1 MLSKAQQAT
10 FLKTYFGFKSIKD
23 YQKSQGLTPDGKW
36 GVKTNL
42 KAKSNMRA
50 VQNQLN
56 IGGSMHIKVDGIAGP
71 DTIKAIKK
79 FQKKKNLKITGT
91 INKATYEKLFVG
103 VSAKDGY
110 VSEHFKKAEFK
121 CGCGGRWCNGYN
133 GKEVSKELL
142 DILEA
147 LRYKYNK
154 PVFITSGIRCQK
166 YNDSL
171 KGSIK
176 RSEHRKGTAADI
188 YIAGVTDTAAG
199 RRAVRDYAYECG
211 AAYSYYGTAN
221 MGNAVH
227 INV

>member
-23 YQKSQGLTPDGKW
+23 YQKSQGLKQDGKW

-42 KAKSNMRA
+42 KALSNMRA

-56 IGGSMHIKVDGIAGP
+56 INGANVRVDGIAGP

-79 FQKKKNLKITGT
+79 FQKKKNLKITGA
-91 INKATYEKLFVG
+91 INKNTYNKLFIG

-110 VSEHFKKAEFK
+110 VSEHFKKVEFK

-133 GKEVSKELL
+133 GKEVSKDLL

-147 LRYKYNK
+147 MRYKR
-154 PVFITSGIRCQK
+154 PP
-166 YNDSL
+166 SL
-171 KGSIK
+171 CPG
-176 RSEHRKGTAADI
+176 G
-188 YIAGVTDTAAG
+188 
-199 RRAVRDYAYECG
+199 
-211 AAYSYYGTAN
+211 
-221 MGNAVH
+221 
-227 INV
+227 